1 MEKIAISFFSL
12 AVLLLPATALAVCTE
27 NGATVVYINGILT
40 SRADA
45 DDDLAK
51 LKKEYQDKT
60 QDNRTKFIVGYNPSH
75 IGGGGDLYKSIVQAY
90 QTEGSFV
97 ADTDLTTILLQ
108 IHPQVTTQ
116 KVVVVGHSQGTFYTN
131 DLYKYLTSHGVSE
144 NSIAVYNIATP
155 ASFVKSK
162 LGQYLTSSTDKVIN
176 RVREGIKHAPSVES
190 FGAGAAL
197 ATVPQTM
204 PKDPLPPNTSFV
216 LNSKEIADEN
226 GGHSFSNVYLE
237 NAPGTIVSTISND
250 LSGLSSTA
258 DFNGDCF
265 VKPSEGISYQS
276 GRAGLGF
283 MDFVAAKAGPPLA
296 FTRDFIADVGTKVPA
311 NFAAAAGAFFS
322 AITPTP
328 RTSNLPGSHSVVG
341 ALYGSSV
348 TEKNLR
354 EFGLLEDQGG
364 AVVLA
369 ISKPPA
375 PKQTDN
381 GEVKGAETEKPQEPL
396 IPQPK
401 GAALSSPGFGGGGGS
416 SPAAVAVATEDTST
430 DATSTATSTTPDPP
444 PSPPA
449 PEEPVVPDGTPPNV
463 ITLTIN
469 GTELATTSPFATTPV
484 ATTTTTWSAVITFN
498 ENIST
503 APNVKDGTPS
513 FDFTNGTEQT
523 VNDCTDSDA
532 KTFCFTYIP
541 PPNIEAAVFWFF
553 RVAGAQDSSGETL
566 ASTTYRF
573 IVDTAGPALTLDA
586 SATNQ
591 TLPTI
596 SGTSSF
602 TSATIVLLLNAI
614 QYSFGSPNGLWSFAV
629 QPGSELAEGAYPV
642 IATSTDQY
650 NNQVVH
656 NWTFIVDTNYPVL
669 GLTSGPAEGDSVAST
684 SPVNFEFSATDA
696 TALAYSCAL
705 DGGSSSTCTSPHS
718 FSPAPGA
725 RSFAVTA
732 TDAAGNATTT
742 VRSFVVLP

>member
-12 AVLLLPATALAVCTE
+12 AVLLLPSTVLAMCTTS
-27 NGATVVYINGILT
+27 GATVVYVNGILT

-60 QDNRTKFIVGYNPSH
+60 QDSRTKFIVGYNPSH
-75 IGGGGDLYKSIVQAY
+75 IAGGGDLYKSIVQAY
-90 QTEGSFV
+90 QNEESFV

-116 KVVVVGHSQGTFYTN
+116 KLILVGHSQGTYYTN
-131 DLYKYLTSHGVSE
+131 DLYKYLTGHGVSQ

-155 ASFVKSK
+155 ASFVAGG
-162 LGQYLTSSTDKVIN
+162 GQYLTSATDKVIN
-176 RVREGIKHAPSVES
+176 RVREALKHAPSKES

-204 PKDPLPPNTSFV
+204 PKDTLTANTSFV
-216 LNSKEIADEN
+216 LSPEEQANEN

-237 NAPGTIVSTISND
+237 NAPATIVSTISND
-250 LSGLSSTA
+250 LSGLSATA

-265 VKPSEGISYQS
+265 AKPSEGISYKT
-276 GRAGLGF
+276 GKAGLGV
-283 MDFVAAKAGPPLA
+283 MDFVATNAGPALA
-296 FTRDFIADVGTKVPA
+296 FARDFVADVGTKVPA
-311 NFAAAAGAFFS
+311 NFAASAGAFFN
-322 AITPTP
+322 AVTPTP
-328 RTSNLPGSHSVVG
+328 RTTNLPGSFNVVR
-341 ALYGSSV
+341 ALYGSSAN
-348 TEKNLR
+348 EAQLQ
-354 EFGLLEDQGG
+354 ELLGTSQGG

-369 ISKPPA
+369 VASGG
-375 PKQTDN
+375 D
-381 GEVKGAETEKPQEPL
+381 VKGVQTEEKPDQTAQQESL

-416 SPAAVAVATEDTST
+416 PAAVAVATEDT
-430 DATSTATSTTPDPP
+430 ATSTLSDPPPDPP
-444 PSPPA
+444 PPP
-449 PEEPVVPDGTPPNV
+449 PEPEPIVPDGTPPSV
-463 ITLTIN
+463 TTLTIN
-469 GTELATTSPFATTPV
+469 GTALATTTPFATTPV
-484 ATTTTTWSAVITFN
+484 ATTTTVWNAIITFTEDSAV
-498 ENIST
+498 
-503 APNVKDGTPS
+503 APTVKDGTELF

-523 VNDCTDSDA
+523 VGDCGDSDA
-532 KTFCFTYIP
+532 KTFCFTYVP
-541 PPNIEAAVFWFF
+541 PAGIEAAIFWFF
-553 RVAGAQDSSGETL
+553 RVAGAQDSSGEVMAT
-566 ASTTYRF
+566 TTYRF

-602 TSATIVLLLNAI
+602 TSAAIALLLNAI
-614 QYSFGSPNGLWSFAV
+614 QYSFSSPDGLWSFAV
-629 QPGSELAEGAYPV
+629 QPGSEIAEGVYPV

-656 NWTFIVDTNYPVL
+656 NWTFIVDTTYPVL
-669 GLTSGPAEGDSVAST
+669 GITGGPAEGDLVAST
-684 SPVNFEFSATDA
+684 SPVSFEFSATDA
-696 TALAYSCAL
+696 TALAYTCAL
-705 DGGSSSTCTSPHS
+705 DGGGSSTCTNPYS
-718 FSPAPGA
+718 FSTAPGA

-742 VRSFVVLP
+742 ARSFIVLP